1 MKVGDLVKWHG
12 TVATIVKEYKRAV
25 PDGNPD
31 GDWRYDRSWDIL
43 VGAETIRIK
52 RQLPVVN
59 CS

>member
-1 MKVGDLVKWHG
+1 MKVGDLVKWRG

-25 PDGNPD
+25 PDG
-31 GDWRYDRSWDIL
+31 DWRYDRSWDIL
-43 VGAETIRIK
+43 VGVETIRIK